1 MDFMRDRYPIVVGIA
16 AGAGVLVLNTL
27 TIGVTSITHK
37 LCGPDPC
44 PPNPEYGYGPGF
56 DIHAGDVA
64 IAILVGLIAFL
75 VAVALARSARGS
87 SEGASG

>member
-1 MDFMRDRYPIVVGIA
+1 MRDRYPIIVGIV
-16 AGAGVLVLNTL
+16 AGVGVLVLNTL

-37 LCGPDPC
+37 LCGPNPC

-64 IAILVGLIAFL
+64 TAILVGLVAFL
-75 VAVALARSARGS
+75 VAVTLVRASRGS
-87 SEGASG
+87 SEGALG